1 MINSAYT
8 VETFLEGTRTDPA
21 RLAEKMR
28 HGEILLAEDPAGQL
42 IGCIYTELR
51 SVSADSG
58 TGQKCAPR
66 GYLGMLAVDPAHQH
80 LHYGRSLMLA
90 AEDLLR
96 QLLASNRQNHMACEY
111 LLTHYLLTGEFK
123 KLARQVGQL
132 EGFGYTVIHRP
143 VEEALVLGQKLQGL
157 EFELHG
163 LKIQPDTLR
172 RFQSFCDALGEKTG
186 QAPVALAALAPDFGD
201 TFWYYY
207 YTRFNAKTGDGS

>member
-1 MINSAYT
+1 VIPESQSGPPLSIRSATATDIPRLVPMINSAYT

-96 QLLASNRQNHMACEY
+96 QRGCVVADLDVIYWRTELPPIYRRYGYVE
-111 LLTHYLLTGEFK
+111 TGIKNFDP
-123 KLARQVGQL
+123 QQ
-132 EGFGYTVIHRP
+132 P
-143 VEEALVLGQKLQGL
+143 VKQPGLQCRAIL
-157 EFELHG
+157 MSKPL
-163 LKIQPDTLR
+163 
-172 RFQSFCDALGEKTG
+172 
-186 QAPVALAALAPDFGD
+186 
-201 TFWYYY
+201 
-207 YTRFNAKTGDGS
+207 